1 MWFFV
6 RVWDEVSDSRHESG
20 LLSSSAIFG
29 FLLLDQW
36 QPLALSARQRVTSIR
51 DVSSGEYRQ
60 RVLTLKRT

>member
-1 MWFFV
+1 MCDRNKVVICKCV

-20 LLSSSAIFG
+20 LLSCCVIFG

-36 QPLALSARQRVTSIR
+36 RPLAPSARQRVTSIR

-60 RVLTLKRT
+60 